1 MAGTFSF
8 ENLCVVGSA
17 MEIQYELL
25 SYGIVIP
32 MELLNRD
39 TLFKRSLDEA
49 YLSKRRVADA
59 QATSDIALAGK
70 NDTVNLLVEHPESD
84 DVLLGK
90 GRSCQEYPGN
100 QAMNRMIDERARDYC
115 AADKDQKSY
124 IASRIVEQIQIHGRF
139 LERKE
144 GEGWKLVM
152 DQTTLRNKITQ
163 AFRVRNR
170 VSAADHMAINETG
183 EIQSIKRFRNGSV
196 Y

>member
-1 MAGTFSF
+1 
-8 ENLCVVGSA
+8 
-17 MEIQYELL
+17 METQYELL

-39 TLFKRSLDEA
+39 ALFKSTLYEA
-49 YLSKRRVADA
+49 YLSKRQVADG
-59 QATSDIALAGK
+59 QATSDVALVKKG
-70 NDTVNLLVEHPESD
+70 DTLNLLVDHPESE

-100 QAMNRMIDERARDYC
+100 QAMNLMIDERARDYR
-115 AADKDQKSY
+115 AANKDQKSS
-124 IASRIVEQIQIHGRF
+124 IAFRIVEQIQISGRF

-144 GEGWKLVM
+144 GEGWKVVV

-170 VSAADHMAINETG
+170 VSVAEHITIKETD
-183 EIQSIKRFRNGSV
+183 EMQSCKRLRND
-196 Y
+196 

>member
-1 MAGTFSF
+1 
-8 ENLCVVGSA
+8 
-17 MEIQYELL
+17 METQYELL

-39 TLFKRSLDEA
+39 TLFKSTLYEA
-49 YLSKRRVADA
+49 YLSKRQVADV
-59 QATSDIALAGK
+59 ALVKRG
-70 NDTVNLLVEHPESD
+70 DTLNLLVDHPESE

-100 QAMNRMIDERARDYC
+100 QAMNLMIDERARDYR
-115 AADKDQKSY
+115 AANKDQKSS
-124 IASRIVEQIQIHGRF
+124 IAFRIVEQIQISGRF

-144 GEGWKLVM
+144 GEGWKVVV

-170 VSAADHMAINETG
+170 VSVAEHITIKETD
-183 EIQSIKRFRNGSV
+183 EMQSCKRLRND
-196 Y
+196 